1 MTKSDHTTKPRLT
14 PWQRIAQAAKR
25 GTGLRLS
32 ADEVFRLSMDD
43 AIMRRAALDDL
54 GIDHEEELIDE

>member
-1 MTKSDHTTKPRLT
+1 MMSDETKPRLT
-14 PWQRIAQAAKR
+14 PWQRIARAAQR

-43 AIMRRAALDDL
+43 AIMRRAELDDL
-54 GIDHEEELIDE
+54 GIDHEEELTDE